1 MLPGNCMKLLM
12 MVMAATAA
20 IAIVAAEE
28 DGRIGASF
36 PAGVLRLERVF
47 PVNHSVELEELIAR
61 DRARHARI
69 LQNFASGVVDFPV
82 IGSSDP
88 FLVGFYYTK
97 VKLGSPP
104 REYNVQIDTGSDIL
118 WVTCGSCNNCP
129 QTSGLGVELNFYD
142 TASSSTASLISCSDR
157 RCASDECS
165 SETNQCAYTFH
176 YGDNSGTTG
185 YYVSDLIY
193 FDTVLG
199 TSLTANSSSPIVFGC
214 STSQS
219 GVLTKMDRAIDGIF
233 GLGQQGLSVISQ
245 LSSHGISPKVF
256 SHCLKGDGN
265 GGGILVLGE
274 ILNPSIVYSP
284 LVPSKVH
291 YTVYLQSIA
300 VNGQILPVDPGVFVS
315 SNDRGTIVD
324 SGTTLVYLASEAYEP
339 FISAITAIVS
349 PSARPIISGKRPCYL
364 VSSSIED
371 IFPPVSLNFAGDASM
386 DFRPADYLAHM
397 GFLEGAAM
405 WCVIF
410 EENDLGLT
418 ILGDLVLKD
427 KIIVYDLAR
436 QRIGWAEYDCSSP
449 VNVSITSGKDEF
461 MNAGQYVSS
470 SSSSVPFNLP
480 LARTNV
486 LLLLFW
492 ELMIGSYLCSLTSM
506 LLVVF
511 LDI

>member
-36 PAGVLRLERVF
+36 PAGGLRLERVF

-61 DRARHARI
+61 DRARHARM
-69 LQNFASGVVDFPV
+69 LQNFAGGIGNFPV

-129 QTSGLGVELNFYD
+129 QTSGLGVDLISFIL
-142 TASSSTASLISCSDR
+142 SLSSTSMTLRAHQLHLLSLVQTEGVLWMS
-157 RCASDECS
+157 ALA
-165 SETNQCAYTFH
+165 ETNQCAYTFH

-219 GVLTKMDRAIDGIF
+219 GGLTKMDRAIDGIF

-245 LSSHGISPKVF
+245 LSSNGISPKVF

-386 DFRPADYLAHM
+386 DLRPADYLAHM

-470 SSSSVPFNLP
+470 SPRSVPFNLP
-480 LARTNV
+480 LARTNA

-492 ELMIGSYLCSLTSM
+492 ELMIGSY
-506 LLVVF
+506 
-511 LDI
+511 

>member
-61 DRARHARI
+61 DRARHARM
-69 LQNFASGVVDFPV
+69 LQNFAGGIGNFPV

-219 GVLTKMDRAIDGIF
+219 GGLTKMDRAIDGIF

-245 LSSHGISPKVF
+245 LSSNGISPKVF

-315 SNDRGTIVD
+315 STDRGTIVD

-339 FISAITAIVS
+339 FISA
-349 PSARPIISGKRPCYL
+349 
-364 VSSSIED
+364 
-371 IFPPVSLNFAGDASM
+371 
-386 DFRPADYLAHM
+386 
-397 GFLEGAAM
+397 EGAAM

-470 SSSSVPFNLP
+470 SPRSVPFNLP
-480 LARTNV
+480 LARTNA

-506 LLVVF
+506 LLVIF

>member
-12 MVMAATAA
+12 MVMAAAAA

-61 DRARHARI
+61 DRARHARM
-69 LQNFASGVVDFPV
+69 LQNFAGGIGNFPV

-157 RCASDECS
+157 RCASGECS
-165 SETNQCAYTFH
+165 SKTNQCAYTFH

-219 GVLTKMDRAIDGIF
+219 GGLTKMDRAIDGIF
-233 GLGQQGLSVISQ
+233 GLGQQDLSVISQ

-265 GGGILVLGE
+265 GGGILVLGFITLYICRALLLMGKFYLLIQE
-274 ILNPSIVYSP
+274 FLCP
-284 LVPSKVH
+284 LM
-291 YTVYLQSIA
+291 
-300 VNGQILPVDPGVFVS
+300 
-315 SNDRGTIVD
+315 
-324 SGTTLVYLASEAYEP
+324 
-339 FISAITAIVS
+339 
-349 PSARPIISGKRPCYL
+349 
-364 VSSSIED
+364 IEELLL
-371 IFPPVSLNFAGDASM
+371 I
-386 DFRPADYLAHM
+386 
-397 GFLEGAAM
+397 
-405 WCVIF
+405 
-410 EENDLGLT
+410 
-418 ILGDLVLKD
+418 LVL
-427 KIIVYDLAR
+427 L
-436 QRIGWAEYDCSSP
+436 
-449 VNVSITSGKDEF
+449 
-461 MNAGQYVSS
+461 
-470 SSSSVPFNLP
+470 
-480 LARTNV
+480 
-486 LLLLFW
+486 
-492 ELMIGSYLCSLTSM
+492 
-506 LLVVF
+506 
-511 LDI
+511 

>member
-265 GGGILVLGE
+265 GGGILVLGFITLYICRALLLMGKFYLLIQE
-274 ILNPSIVYSP
+274 FLCP
-284 LVPSKVH
+284 LM
-291 YTVYLQSIA
+291 
-300 VNGQILPVDPGVFVS
+300 
-315 SNDRGTIVD
+315 
-324 SGTTLVYLASEAYEP
+324 
-339 FISAITAIVS
+339 
-349 PSARPIISGKRPCYL
+349 
-364 VSSSIED
+364 IEELLL
-371 IFPPVSLNFAGDASM
+371 I
-386 DFRPADYLAHM
+386 
-397 GFLEGAAM
+397 
-405 WCVIF
+405 
-410 EENDLGLT
+410 
-418 ILGDLVLKD
+418 LVL
-427 KIIVYDLAR
+427 L
-436 QRIGWAEYDCSSP
+436 
-449 VNVSITSGKDEF
+449 
-461 MNAGQYVSS
+461 
-470 SSSSVPFNLP
+470 
-480 LARTNV
+480 
-486 LLLLFW
+486 
-492 ELMIGSYLCSLTSM
+492 
-506 LLVVF
+506 
-511 LDI
+511 

>member
-1 MLPGNCMKLLM
+1 ML
-12 MVMAATAA
+12 
-20 IAIVAAEE
+20 
-28 DGRIGASF
+28 
-36 PAGVLRLERVF
+36 
-47 PVNHSVELEELIAR
+47 
-61 DRARHARI
+61 
-69 LQNFASGVVDFPV
+69 LQ
-82 IGSSDP
+82 
-88 FLVGFYYTK
+88 
-97 VKLGSPP
+97 
-104 REYNVQIDTGSDIL
+104 
-118 WVTCGSCNNCP
+118 
-129 QTSGLGVELNFYD
+129 VELNFYD

-157 RCASDECS
+157 RCVSDECS

-199 TSLTANSSSPIVFGC
+199 TSLTANSSSPIVFGSFSNI
-214 STSQS
+214 ST
-219 GVLTKMDRAIDGIF
+219 
-233 GLGQQGLSVISQ
+233 

-291 YTVYLQSIA
+291 YTLYLQSIA
-300 VNGQILPVDPGVFVS
+300 VNGKILPVDPGVFVS

-349 PSARPIISGKRPCYL
+349 PSARPIISGKGPCYL

-371 IFPPVSLNFAGDASM
+371 IFPPVCLNFAGDASM
-386 DFRPADYLAHM
+386 DLRPADYLAHM

-427 KIIVYDLAR
+427 KIIIYDLAR

>member
-1 MLPGNCMKLLM
+1 
-12 MVMAATAA
+12 MAATAA
-20 IAIVAAEE
+20 IAIVAVEE

-61 DRARHARI
+61 DRARHARM
-69 LQNFASGVVDFPV
+69 LQNFAGGIGNFPV

-165 SETNQCAYTFH
+165 RETNQCAYTFH

-219 GVLTKMDRAIDGIF
+219 GGLTKMDRAIDGIF

-245 LSSHGISPKVF
+245 LSSNGISPKVF

-349 PSARPIISGKRPCYL
+349 PSAKPIISGKRPCYL

-386 DFRPADYLAHM
+386 DLRPADYLAHM
-397 GFLEGAAM
+397 GFL
-405 WCVIF
+405 
-410 EENDLGLT
+410 
-418 ILGDLVLKD
+418 ILFLKIRSLYMTWPD
-427 KIIVYDLAR
+427 KELD
-436 QRIGWAEYDCSSP
+436 
-449 VNVSITSGKDEF
+449 
-461 MNAGQYVSS
+461 GQ
-470 SSSSVPFNLP
+470 N
-480 LARTNV
+480 
-486 LLLLFW
+486 
-492 ELMIGSYLCSLTSM
+492 MIAHHP
-506 LLVVF
+506 
-511 LDI
+511 

>member
-20 IAIVAAEE
+20 IAIDAAEE
-28 DGRIGASF
+28 DGGVGANF
-36 PAGVLRLERVF
+36 PAGVLLLERVF
-47 PVNHSVELEELIAR
+47 PVNHSVGLEELIAR

-69 LQNFASGVVDFPV
+69 LQSFAGGVVDFPV

-88 FLVGFYYTK
+88 FILGIYYTK

-118 WVTCGSCNNCP
+118 WVTCSSCNDCP

-142 TASSSTASLISCSDR
+142 ITSSSTASLISCSDSM
-157 RCASDECS
+157 CVSSECS
-165 SETNQCAYTFH
+165 SETNQCTYTFH
-176 YGDNSGTTG
+176 YGDYSGTTG

-199 TSLTANSSSPIVFGC
+199 TSLIANSSTPIVFGC

-219 GVLTKMDRAIDGIF
+219 GGLTKMDRAIDGIF
-233 GLGQQGLSVISQ
+233 GLGQQGLSIISQ
-245 LSSHGISPKVF
+245 LSSRGISPKVF
-256 SHCLKGDGN
+256 SHCLKGEGN

-284 LVPSKVH
+284 LVPSKGH

-315 SNDRGTIVD
+315 SGDRGTIVD

-339 FISAITAIVS
+339 FVNAITAIVS

-364 VSSSIED
+364 VSSSID
-371 IFPPVSLNFAGDASM
+371 DMFPPVSLNFAGDASM
-386 DFRPADYLAHM
+386 DLRPADYLAHM

-410 EENDLGLT
+410 EKNDLGLT

-436 QRIGWAEYDCSSP
+436 QRIGWAEYDCSLP

-461 MNAGQYVSS
+461 TNAGQLSVSS
-470 SSSSVPFNLP
+470 SSSSVPVNL
-480 LARTNV
+480 RTDA
-486 LLLLFW
+486 LLSLFW
-492 ELMIGSYLCSLTSM
+492 ELMIGSYLCSLTSIF
-506 LLVVF
+506 LVVF
-511 LDI
+511 P